1 MIMRGRAN
9 GYNKLSRIFTIRNK
23 FKNFL
28 SKWKV
33 ENHELNNV
41 QLLENIVCHGY
52 MLSRQDIT
60 LDYIDRLSWAG
71 AER

>member
-1 MIMRGRAN
+1 MRGRAN
-9 GYNKLSRIFTIRNK
+9 GYNKVSRIFTIRNK

-33 ENHELNNV
+33 ENHKLNNV
-41 QLLENIVCHGY
+41 QLLENIE
-52 MLSRQDIT
+52 
-60 LDYIDRLSWAG
+60 RLSWAG